1 MIENRDIV
9 ITGLQPWNFSLG
21 SNIANIARAFSK
33 NNRILFVNYA
43 FDRQTLWRKRKET
56 RIKSFYESRKSGQL
70 LLENPSPDLWVLTP
84 RAILESI
91 NKISSKP
98 VFDLLNRMN
107 GRRFSHEILQAI
119 DQLKFKD
126 FYLFTDNDFYRSL
139 YLREILKPSL
149 FIYYLRDNMIAVDYW
164 IHGKRLE
171 KAIMNKADIVVANSE
186 YLAAY
191 ARTVNPN
198 SSFVGQGCDLELY
211 HPKNISPLPEEVT
224 RLKNEFK
231 LVIGYIG
238 ALNSARIDIELLEF
252 LAFKKPEWAIVLV
265 GPEDPRFQKSSL
277 HKQKNVIFLG
287 LKKEKELPGYIGFF
301 DIAINPQKV
310 NEITVGNY
318 PRKIDE
324 YLAMGKPIVATRT
337 EAMDFFTGQVYLAQN
352 YEDYITLIELA
363 ATENDDLRS
372 ESRMRY
378 ARQHSWENNIEEIG
392 RKIQDLK
399 NDRHDGSTN

>member
-1 MIENRDIV
+1 
-9 ITGLQPWNFSLG
+9 
-21 SNIANIARAFSK
+21 
-33 NNRILFVNYA
+33 
-43 FDRQTLWRKRKET
+43 
-56 RIKSFYESRKSGQL
+56 
-70 LLENPSPDLWVLTP
+70 
-84 RAILESI
+84 
-91 NKISSKP
+91 
-98 VFDLLNRMN
+98 
-107 GRRFSHEILQAI
+107 
-119 DQLKFKD
+119 
-126 FYLFTDNDFYRSL
+126 
-139 YLREILKPSL
+139 
-149 FIYYLRDNMIAVDYW
+149 MIAVDYW

-211 HPKNISPLPEEVT
+211 HPKNVSPLPEEVT

-231 LVIGYIG
+231 LIIGYIG
-238 ALNSARIDIELLEF
+238 ALNNARIDIELLEF
-252 LAFKKPEWAIVLV
+252 LASKKPEWAIVLV

-337 EAMDFFTGQVYLAQN
+337 EAMDFFTGQVYLARN

-372 ESRMRY
+372 ESRMKY

-399 NDRHDGSTN
+399 NIKQDGSTN